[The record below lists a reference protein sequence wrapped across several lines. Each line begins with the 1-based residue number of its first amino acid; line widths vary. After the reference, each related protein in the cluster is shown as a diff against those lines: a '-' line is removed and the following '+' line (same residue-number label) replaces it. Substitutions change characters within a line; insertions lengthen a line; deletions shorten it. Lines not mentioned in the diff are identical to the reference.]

1 MVLHLGNLEVFLKM
15 LSKPEKNY
23 FVNITLTVMALV
35 CIVTGFLLDFKSNA
49 FNAKS
54 LHIWLGYILTAI
66 LAIHFLMH
74 VEWIAKLTKTIFQN
88 KMKVMA
94 ALVTLIVSIG
104 ICYSI
109 VVFSPQ
115 GNARGSE
122 GDGRRSFQTEQFD
135 QSNQ

>member
-1 MVLHLGNLEVFLKM
+1 M

-23 FVNITLTVMALV
+23 FVNIPLTVMALV
-35 CIVTGFLLDFKSNA
+35 CIVTGFLLDFKFNA

-54 LHIWLGYILTAI
+54 LHIWSGYIMTGI

-74 VEWIAKLTKTIFQN
+74 TEWIANLTKTIFRN

-94 ALVTLIVSIG
+94 AFATLIVSVG

-109 VVFSPQ
+109 AVFSPQ
-115 GNARGSE
+115 GNPHGSE
-122 GDGRRSFQTEQFD
+122 GDGRKSFQAD

>member
-1 MVLHLGNLEVFLKM
+1 M
-15 LSKPEKNY
+15 LSKAEKNY
-23 FVNITLTVMALV
+23 FINIPLAVMALV

-54 LHIWLGYILTAI
+54 LHIWSGYIMTGI

-74 VEWIAKLTKTIFQN
+74 SEWIANLTKSIFRN
-88 KMKVMA
+88 KMKVMGA
-94 ALVTLIVSIG
+94 FATLIVSVG

-115 GNARGSE
+115 GNFHGSE
-122 GDGRRSFQTEQFD
+122 GDGRRSLQAD
-135 QSNQ
+135 QSHQ

>member
-1 MVLHLGNLEVFLKM
+1 M
-15 LSKPEKNY
+15 LTKPEKNY
-23 FVNITLTVMALV
+23 FINIPLTVISLV
-35 CIVTGFLLDFKSNA
+35 CIVTGFLLDFKFNA

-54 LHIWLGYILTAI
+54 LHIWSGYIMTGILT
-66 LAIHFLMH
+66 LHFLMH

-94 ALVTLIVSIG
+94 ALVTLLVSVG

-115 GNARGSE
+115 GNAHGTE
-122 GDGRRSFQTEQFD
+122 GGRRTIQTVQP
-135 QSNQ
+135 Q

>member
-1 MVLHLGNLEVFLKM
+1 M

-23 FVNITLTVMALV
+23 FVGIALTIMALV

-54 LHIWLGYILTAI
+54 LHIWSGYIMTGI

-74 VEWIAKLTKTIFQN
+74 IEWVANLTKTIFRH
-88 KMKVMA
+88 KMKAMA
-94 ALVTLIVSIG
+94 AIVTLLVSVG

-115 GNARGSE
+115 GNSHGPE
-122 GDGRRSFQTEQFD
+122 GNGRRSFQADQF
-135 QSNQ
+135 NQ